1 MRRLRIVLCLAAC
14 GVLGACGR
22 GESANPDGG
31 AAAGRLSDEAAI
43 AFDYFA
49 NSWNVIA
56 LKDYRHGARVTPANE
71 ILLAG
76 RRGRSQSMQYG
87 SRLRLRLGRQ
97 LTPLSRRQTKRLLDG
112 WMPVILLSDTD
123 GRVRYDVALWATPL
137 PNVKDWLKAFDW
149 PTEGENFLVWVTVK
163 ATNTG
168 SAAAEAKVQLEQIG
182 PSAAEHPA
190 LSWKLAPGKTARG
203 VWRVPFD
210 AVKDASPW
218 AEADPDLWLK
228 RTVDYWKGV
237 MAPAAHIEVPCRK
250 ASEALLAAHVCQLI
264 ANDRGEVHGGEGFY
278 DVFYIRDGAY
288 QVLEL
293 AEAGLAEAARKALGP
308 YLARQRPDGR
318 FESQRGQFDA
328 NGQAVW
334 LLWHYVKLTDDRAFL
349 AKVYPQMLRAVRW
362 TMQARRKAPPGSPF
376 AGVLPNALAD
386 GECLWNGKFHIVGYD
401 FWNLR
406 GMLCTADAA
415 RMLGKTDQAAELTA
429 EANAYRAAIDAAW
442 KRTGLKHFP
451 PSWEKA
457 GTHWGNTETLW
468 PTELFARD
476 DPRVAA
482 LSRHVRH
489 DFGGGFIEGTIQWR
503 GRPGAIHPYMGAY
516 TTMTDLV
523 RGRHEQVVEDFTW
536 YLLHSTASHA
546 FPEGIYYKRRFAW
559 SNTIP
564 HVTGACN
571 YAIMLRHML
580 VHEAGDE
587 LHLLRAVPDW
597 WLGAG
602 RTIRI
607 ERLPTWFGT
616 VGLTVRGTAE
626 GVKVALDRPR
636 RRPPKRIVLHLPTSR
651 PLVGALDGVD
661 VAARQPQKK
670 RWDFPTVVALYKAAQ
685 PKPNALSLTTG
696 KPTTCSFA
704 LPPHP
709 ARLAND
715 GHSDNTDAYW
725 ATDVTKQTDPKAWW
739 QVDLVAPA
747 TVGRVVVVGYY
758 GDKRFYGFTVETST
772 DGRTWQMAADRRD
785 NKAPST
791 AAGTTCRF
799 APRKVRYIRIT
810 QTHNSANTG
819 RHLVEVM
826 AFEK

>member
-1 MRRLRIVLCLAAC
+1 MRRLQISLCLAVC
-14 GVLGACGR
+14 CVLGAGGR
-22 GESANPDGG
+22 VESAKPDAG
-31 AAAGRLSDEAAI
+31 AATGRLSDDAAMS
-43 AFDYFA
+43 FDYFT
-49 NSWNVIA
+49 NSWNVIG

-76 RRGRSQSMQYG
+76 RRGGSQFMNYG
-87 SRLRLRLGRQ
+87 SRLRLRFGRQ
-97 LTPLSRRQTKRLLDG
+97 LTPLSRRQTKRVLDG

-123 GRVRYDVALWATPL
+123 GHVRYDFTLWATPL
-137 PNVKDWLKAFDW
+137 PNVKDWRKAFDW

-163 ATNTG
+163 TTNTG
-168 SAAAEAKVQLEQIG
+168 PASAEAKVQLEQIG
-182 PSAAEHPA
+182 PSAPTRPA
-190 LSWKLAPGKTARG
+190 LSWNLAPGRSARG

-210 AVKDASPW
+210 AVNDASAW
-218 AEADPDLWLK
+218 AKADPDLWLK
-228 RTVDYWKGV
+228 RTLDYWKGV

-250 ASEALLAAHVCQLI
+250 ANESLLAAHVCQLI
-264 ANDRGEVHGGEGFY
+264 ANDHGEVHGGEGFY
-278 DVFYIRDGAY
+278 DTFYIRDGAY

-293 AEAGLAEAARKALGP
+293 AEAGLTGTARKALGP
-308 YLARQRPDGR
+308 YLKRQRPDGR

-349 AKVYPQMLRAVRW
+349 AEAYPQMLKAVRW
-362 TMQARRKAPPGSPF
+362 TMQARRKAPADSPF
-376 AGVLPNALAD
+376 AGVLPAAPAD
-386 GECLWNGKFHIVGYD
+386 GEHLWNGKYHIVGYD
-401 FWNLR
+401 LWNLR
-406 GMLCTADAA
+406 GMLCTSDAA
-415 RMLGKTDQAAELTA
+415 ALLGKTDEAAELLA
-429 EANAYRAAIDAAW
+429 EAKAYRAAIDAAW

-468 PTELFARD
+468 PTELFERD

-482 LSRHVRH
+482 LSRHVRN
-489 DFGGGFIEGTIQWR
+489 DFGGGFVEGTIQWR

-523 RGRHEQVVEDFTW
+523 RGRHEQVVEDFYW

-597 WLGAG
+597 WLGNG
-602 RTIRI
+602 RTIRV

-616 VGLTVRGTAE
+616 MGLMVRGTAE
-626 GVKVALDRPR
+626 GVKVTFERPG
-636 RRPPKRIVLHLPTSR
+636 RRPPTRVVLHLPKSR
-651 PLVGALDGVD
+651 SLVGSLDGVD
-661 VAARQPQKK
+661 VVARHPQAK
-670 RWDFPTVVALYKAAQ
+670 RWDFPTVVALYTDMQ
-685 PKPNALSLTTG
+685 PKPNAPSLTTG
-696 KPTTCSFA
+696 KPVSCSFA
-704 LPPHP
+704 LGPHP
-709 ARLAND
+709 AHLAND
-715 GHSDNTDAYW
+715 GHSDSTDAYW
-725 ATDVTKQTDPKAWW
+725 ATDVTKQKDKNAWW
-739 QVDLVAPA
+739 QVDLVKP
-747 TVGRVVVVGYY
+747 TTIGRVVVVAYY
-758 GDKRFYGFTVETST
+758 GDKRFYGFTVETSL
-772 DGRTWQMAADRRD
+772 DGKTWQMAADRRD

-791 AAGTTCRF
+791 AKGTTCRF

-826 AFEK
+826 AYEK

>member
-1 MRRLRIVLCLAAC
+1 MRRIQISLCLAVC
-14 GVLGACGR
+14 CVLGACGR
-22 GESANPDGG
+22 VESAKPDAG
-31 AAAGRLSDEAAI
+31 AATGRLSDDAAMS
-43 AFDYFA
+43 FDYFT

-76 RRGRSQSMQYG
+76 RRRGSQFMKYG
-87 SRLRLRLGRQ
+87 SRLRLRFGRQ
-97 LTPLSRRQTKRLLDG
+97 LTPLSRRQTKRVLDG

-123 GRVRYDVALWATPL
+123 GHVRYDFTLWATPL
-137 PNVKDWLKAFDW
+137 PNVKDWRKAFDW

-163 ATNTG
+163 TTNTG
-168 SAAAEAKVQLEQIG
+168 PAAAEAKVQLEQIG
-182 PSAAEHPA
+182 PSAPTRPA
-190 LSWKLAPGKTARG
+190 LSWKLAPGRSARG

-210 AVKDASPW
+210 AVKDSSAW
-218 AEADPDLWLK
+218 AKADPDLWLK
-228 RTVDYWKGV
+228 RTLDYWKGV

-250 ASEALLAAHVCQLI
+250 ANESLLAAHVCQLI
-264 ANDRGEVHGGEGFY
+264 ANDHGEVHGGEGFY
-278 DVFYIRDGAY
+278 DTFYIRDGAY

-293 AEAGLAEAARKALGP
+293 AEAGLTGAARKALGP
-308 YLARQRPDGR
+308 YLKRQRPDGR

-349 AKVYPQMLRAVRW
+349 AKAYPQMLKAVRW
-362 TMQARRKAPPGSPF
+362 TMQARRKAPADSPF
-376 AGVLPNALAD
+376 AGVLPAAPAD
-386 GECLWNGKFHIVGYD
+386 GEHLWNGKYHIVGYD
-401 FWNLR
+401 LWNLR

-415 RMLGKTDQAAELTA
+415 AILGKTDEAAELLA
-429 EANAYRAAIDAAW
+429 EAKAYRAAIDAAW

-468 PTELFARD
+468 PTELFERD

-482 LSRHVRH
+482 LSRHVRN

-523 RGRHEQVVEDFTW
+523 RGRHEQVVEDFYW

-597 WLGAG
+597 WLGKG
-602 RTIRI
+602 RTIRV

-616 VGLTVRGTAE
+616 MGLMVRGTAE
-626 GVKVALDRPR
+626 GVKVTFERPR
-636 RRPPKRIVLHLPTSR
+636 RRPPKRVVLHLPKSR
-651 PLVGALDGVD
+651 PLVGSLDGVD
-661 VAARQPQKK
+661 VVARQPQAK
-670 RWDFPTVVALYKAAQ
+670 RWDFPTVVALYKDMQ
-685 PKPNALSLTTG
+685 PKPNAPSLTTG
-696 KPTTCSFA
+696 KPVSCSFA
-704 LPPHP
+704 LGPHP
-709 ARLAND
+709 AHLAND
-715 GHSDNTDAYW
+715 GHSDSTDAYW
-725 ATDVTKQTDPKAWW
+725 ATDVTKQKDKNAWW
-739 QVDLVAPA
+739 QVDLVKPT
-747 TVGRVVVVGYY
+747 TVGRVVVVAYY
-758 GDKRFYGFTVETST
+758 GDKRFYGFTVETSL
-772 DGRTWQMAADRRD
+772 DGKTWQMAADRRD

-791 AAGTTCRF
+791 AKGTTCRF

-826 AFEK
+826 AYEK